1 MEFGKKEAAMSANTL
16 LQELYAKGSRSLEIL
31 RRSAVSPHDVKI
43 LKEWGISDAAGMI
56 GRTPQTIRNLEE
68 AGRIKSSRKKQNG
81 KRVERVYSLKEIN
94 EIREIFKL
102 RPSKPKNTDPVV
114 IGIVNFKGGV
124 GKSFTSLT
132 LSQALA
138 LKGYKVLLID
148 GDSQGTSTHQG
159 GGLIPDL
166 HVKSEQ
172 TLLNVLIGD
181 TNDLS
186 PCIIPTHWDGLD
198 IIPANLTLY
207 NAEMIIPNQIY
218 QHRQQTGN
226 VLPFYTR
233 LKDSLAKISNQYD
246 VIIID
251 TPPSLGFITLNVLFA
266 VNGLMIPLLPSEVDY
281 CSTIQFLNMAQ
292 ESLHRLPPIHYQFVR
307 LLISRHKPSS
317 MQAKTMEG
325 AIRQV
330 FGSSVMTNYMIETE
344 AVSKASSDMKTIYEV
359 EPHPNDKKTFKRA
372 IDHVNQVAEELELL
386 LKMVW
391 NAPDKMR
398 SIMETEEENN
408 AENLDKI
415 TQQDEVM

>member
-1 MEFGKKEAAMSANTL
+1 MQIFLYFVNLKESDGIWQKGKNMSANSI

-31 RRSAVSPHDVKI
+31 RKSAVTPHDVKV
-43 LKEWGISDAAGMI
+43 LKEWGISDAANMI
-56 GRTPQTIRNLEE
+56 GRTPQTLRNLEE
-68 AGRIKSSRKKQNG
+68 SGKVKSSRKKQNG

-94 EIREIFKL
+94 EIRELFKL
-102 RPSKPKNTDPVV
+102 RPSKPTGAMPVTM
-114 IGIVNFKGGV
+114 GIVNFKGGV

-132 LSQALA
+132 LSQSLA

-172 TLLNVLIGD
+172 TLLNVLIGESD
-181 TNDLS
+181 SLS
-186 PCIIPTHWDGLD
+186 NCIIHTHWDGLD
-198 IIPANLTLY
+198 LIPANLTLY

-218 QHRQQTGN
+218 QHRQNTGQI
-226 VLPFYTR
+226 LPFYSR
-233 LKDSLAKISNQYD
+233 LKNCLNKISDDYD

-251 TPPSLGFITLNVLFA
+251 TPPSLGFITLNVLYA

-292 ESLHRLPPIHYQFVR
+292 ESLSRLPKLDYNFVR

-344 AVSKASSDMKTIYEV
+344 AVSKASADMKTIYEV

-372 IDHVNQVAEELELL
+372 IDHANQVAEELELL

-391 NAPDKMR
+391 QTPEKNTDA
-398 SIMETEEENN
+398 
-408 AENLDKI
+408 I
-415 TQQDEVM
+415 TQYSEVI

>member
-1 MEFGKKEAAMSANTL
+1 MSANSI

-31 RRSAVSPHDVKI
+31 RKSAVTPHDVKI
-43 LKEWGISDAAGMI
+43 LKQWGISDAAAMI
-56 GRTPQTIRNLEE
+56 GRTPQTLRNLEE
-68 AGRIKSSRKKQNG
+68 SGKIKAPQKIQNG
-81 KRVERVYSLKEIN
+81 KRIERVYSLKEIN
-94 EIREIFKL
+94 EIRELFKL
-102 RPSKPKNTDPVV
+102 RPSKPANTNPTM

-132 LSQALA
+132 LSQSLA

-166 HVKSEQ
+166 HVKSDQ
-172 TLLNVLIGD
+172 TLLNVLIGESD
-181 TNDLS
+181 EIAN
-186 PCIIPTHWDGLD
+186 CIIKTHWDGLD
-198 IIPANLTLY
+198 LIPANLTLY

-218 QHRQQTGN
+218 QHRQKTGE

-233 LKDSLAKISNQYD
+233 LKNSVDKVASNYD

-251 TPPSLGFITLNVLFA
+251 TPPSLGFITLNVLFS

-292 ESLHRLPPIHYQFVR
+292 ESLNRLPPIDYQFVR

-344 AVSKASSDMKTIYEV
+344 AVSKASADMKTIYEV

-372 IDHVNQVAEELELL
+372 TDHANQVTEELELL

-391 NAPDKMR
+391 N
-398 SIMETEEENN
+398 S
-408 AENLDKI
+408 AEKI
-415 TQQDEVM
+415 SKTVTDYSEVS

>member
-1 MEFGKKEAAMSANTL
+1 MSANSI
-16 LQELYAKGSRSLEIL
+16 LQELYSKGSRSLEIL
-31 RRSAVSPHDVKI
+31 RKSAVTPHDVKV
-43 LKEWGISDAAGMI
+43 LKQWGISDAASMI
-56 GRTPQTIRNLEE
+56 GRTPQTLRNLEE
-68 AGRIKSSRKKQNG
+68 SGKIKSSRKIQNG

-94 EIREIFKL
+94 EIRELFKL
-102 RPSKPKNTDPVV
+102 RPSKPVGAKPVT

-132 LSQALA
+132 LSQSLA

-166 HVKSEQ
+166 HVKPDQ
-172 TLLNVLIGD
+172 TLLDVLIGD
-181 TNDLS
+181 SEDISN
-186 PCIIPTHWDGLD
+186 CIIKTHWDGLD
-198 IIPANLTLY
+198 LIPANLTLY

-218 QHRQQTGN
+218 QHRQKTGQ
-226 VLPFYTR
+226 VLSFYTR
-233 LKDSLAKISNQYD
+233 LKASLDKIANDYD

-281 CSTIQFLNMAQ
+281 CSTVQFLNMAQ
-292 ESLHRLPPIHYQFVR
+292 ESLSRLPAIDYQFVR

-344 AVSKASSDMKTIYEV
+344 AVSKASADMKTIYEV

-372 IDHVNQVAEELELL
+372 TDHANQVAEELELL

-391 NAPDKMR
+391 NSPEKTAQVAPEY
-398 SIMETEEENN
+398 S
-408 AENLDKI
+408 
-415 TQQDEVM
+415 EVS

>member
-1 MEFGKKEAAMSANTL
+1 MQIFINFVILSLIRWIWQKEVLMSANSI
-16 LQELYAKGSRSLEIL
+16 LQELYSKGSRSLEIL
-31 RRSAVSPHDVKI
+31 RKSAVTPHDVKI
-43 LKEWGISDAAGMI
+43 LKQWGISDAAAMI
-56 GRTPQTIRNLEE
+56 GRTPQTLRNLEE
-68 AGRIKSSRKKQNG
+68 SGKIKTPQKIQNG
-81 KRVERVYSLKEIN
+81 KRIERIYSLKEIN
-94 EIREIFKL
+94 EIRELFKL
-102 RPSKPKNTDPVV
+102 RPSKPANAKPVV
-114 IGIVNFKGGV
+114 VGIVNFKGGV

-132 LSQALA
+132 LSQSLA

-166 HVKSEQ
+166 HVKSDQ

-181 TNDLS
+181 SDEIAS
-186 PCIIPTHWDGLD
+186 CIIKTHWDGLD
-198 IIPANLTLY
+198 LIPANLTLY

-218 QHRQQTGN
+218 QHRQKTGQ

-233 LKDSLAKISNQYD
+233 LKNSLDKVADDYD

-266 VNGLMIPLLPSEVDY
+266 VSGLMIPLLPSEVDY

-292 ESLHRLPPIHYQFVR
+292 ESLNRLPPIDYHFVR
-307 LLISRHKPSS
+307 LLISRHKPAS

-344 AVSKASSDMKTIYEV
+344 AVSKASADMKTIYEV
-359 EPHPNDKKTFKRA
+359 EPHANDKKTFKRA
-372 IDHVNQVAEELELL
+372 TDHANQVAEELELL

-391 NAPDKMR
+391 NSPEKI
-398 SIMETEEENN
+398 SETVT
-408 AENLDKI
+408 DYS
-415 TQQDEVM
+415 EVN